1 MVEVRE
7 EPKCANCPMRQ
18 KAEKKTELT
27 DGQILELAYNL
38 VPGLESLPGVPGS
51 RARLR
56 KRFQKTGRPGLI
68 WSSLLLISM
77 IFGPIIALN
86 ETLFQQNL
94 LILCFIDSYT

>member
-1 MVEVRE
+1 
-7 EPKCANCPMRQ
+7 MR
-18 KAEKKTELT
+18 KLPYAAKSRKKTELT

-51 RARLR
+51 TARLR

-94 LILCFIDSYT
+94 LIWCFIDSYT